1 MLDEYVNEGWAYAAK
16 AGGKTVA
23 TAFVYDQT
31 TPVYAAFSY
40 LDLNI
45 QKLMLTGKPPVP
57 IERNLLTSCII
68 DFAIR
73 SAVEGKV
80 KKTPMLDIVYN
91 VEGYEPIR
99 PTLTGPG
106 GQSLGPWPPQG
117 YEFIIPDRF
126 KKKA

>member
-80 KKTPMLDIVYN
+80 KKTPFLNIKYN
-91 VEGYEPIR
+91 AKGYEPIR
-99 PTLTGPG
+99 PARLRPIV
-106 GQSLGPWPPQG
+106 QNLGLWPPKG
-117 YEFIIPDRF
+117 YEFIIPEEFR
-126 KKKA
+126 KKK